1 MRALTRWGDPGD
13 KKTFA
18 SQYGEVTWREWLLK
32 EQERLLAGGVLSEIQ
47 THKTTHFTAL
57 FMARGGRP

>member
-1 MRALTRWGDPGD
+1 MRALTRWGDPGST
-13 KKTFA
+13 KKFT
-18 SQYGEVTWREWLLK
+18 SQYGEVIWREWLKL

-57 FMARGGRP
+57 FRAQEGRP

>member
-1 MRALTRWGDPGD
+1 MRALTRWGDPGST
-13 KKTFA
+13 KKFA
-18 SQYGEVTWREWLLK
+18 SQYGEVIWREWLKL

-57 FMARGGRP
+57 FRARGRRP